1 MNVAK
6 VKISSSNV
14 ANAQLGT
21 GIGTGNIG
29 NNGNILKEILM
40 PYQLA
45 WVEDRSRFK
54 IGMWSRQTGKS
65 FATAC
70 EAVVDCAAQPKG
82 SSCLWVVLSAGE
94 RQALEWMEKAKKWTE
109 AVKATVDSYDE
120 IRDSANA
127 LLSRAEIRFASGAR
141 IVAIP
146 ANPDTARG
154 YSANLVLDEFAIHER
169 PFDIWAAIYPSI
181 TNPLNGEKRLRI
193 VSTPKGRGNKFAD
206 LWEHNEKYSKHKVTI
221 EDAVRM
227 GLPVNI
233 EELRAGVDDPD
244 IWAQEYM
251 CEFIDNTSVLLPY
264 EMIGR
269 CESERIVDDGVSPLY
284 IGMDVG
290 RSKDLSVIVTAVKLG
305 DVLAVIDVTELKRM
319 PFNDQLDVLLGKCGI
334 GGRGATALPGET
346 VGLAPRASRVRRV
359 CIDSTGIGAMLAE
372 EAARRGGGKFEGV
385 VFNVQTKGEMYGLM
399 RRRFEERSVRIP
411 VSRDLREDLHAVQRV
426 VSTGGNVTYS
436 APRNADGHSDRAAA
450 LALCVRAANETGEWM
465 FEPES
470 VVPDGGASGALGMRD
485 DFTSRRLD

>member
-1 MNVAK
+1 
-6 VKISSSNV
+6 
-14 ANAQLGT
+14 
-21 GIGTGNIG
+21 
-29 NNGNILKEILM
+29 M
-40 PYQLA
+40 PYQLK
-45 WVEDRSRFK
+45 WVEDKARFK
-54 IGMWSRQTGKS
+54 IGLWSRQTGKS

-70 EAVVDCAAQPKG
+70 ESVLDCNAQPRG
-82 SSCLWVVLSAGE
+82 NSHLWVVLSAGE

-127 LLSRAEIRFASGAR
+127 LLSRAEIRFANGAR

-206 LWEHNEKYSKHKVTI
+206 LWEHNETYSKHKVTI

-227 GLPVNI
+227 GLPVDLA
-233 EELRAGVDDPD
+233 ELRAGVDDPD

-264 EMIGR
+264 EMIGK
-269 CESERIVDDGVSPLY
+269 CESNNIADDGQSPVY

-305 DVLAVIDVTELKRM
+305 DVLSVIDVTELKRM
-319 PFNDQLDVLLGKCGI
+319 AFNDQLEVLLSKAGWEF
-334 GGRGATALPGET
+334 GARRPLVNYAN
-346 VGLAPRASRVRRV
+346 RVKRV

-372 EAARRGGGKFEGV
+372 EAARLGGGKFEGV
-385 VFNVQTKGEMYGLM
+385 NFNVQTKGEMYGLM
-399 RRRFEERSVRIP
+399 RRKFEERSVRIP

-450 LALCVRAANETGEWM
+450 LALCIRAANASGSWT
-465 FEPES
+465 FAP
-470 VVPDGGASGALGMRD
+470 VAVAPDSGAGASLGMRD
-485 DFTSRRLD
+485 GFTSRRLD

>member
-1 MNVAK
+1 MTDV
-6 VKISSSNV
+6 
-14 ANAQLGT
+14 LH
-21 GIGTGNIG
+21 
-29 NNGNILKEILM
+29 EILM
-40 PYQLA
+40 PYQLK
-45 WVEDRSRFK
+45 WVEDSSRFK
-54 IGMWSRQTGKS
+54 IGLWSRQTGKS

-70 EAVVDCAAQPKG
+70 EAVMDCAAQPKG
-82 SSCLWVVLSAGE
+82 NACLWVVLSAGE
-94 RQALEWMEKAKKWTE
+94 RQALEWMEKAKKWAE
-109 AVKATVDSYDE
+109 AVKATVDGYDE
-120 IRDSANA
+120 LRDSANA

-206 LWEHNEKYSKHKVTI
+206 LWEHNETYSKHKVKI

-264 EMIGR
+264 EMIGK
-269 CESERIVDDGVSPLY
+269 CESESIQDDGQSPVY

-290 RSKDLSVIVTAVKLG
+290 RAKDLSVIVTAVKLG
-305 DVLAVIDVTELKRM
+305 DVLAVVDVTELKRM
-319 PFNDQLDVLLGKCGI
+319 PFNDQLDVLMGK
-334 GGRGATALPGET
+334 A
-346 VGLAPRASRVRRV
+346 RANRVQRV

-372 EAARRGGGKFEGV
+372 EAARKGGGKFEGV
-385 VFNVQTKGEMYGLM
+385 VFNVATKGEMYGLM
-399 RRRFEERSVRIP
+399 RRKFEERSIRIP
-411 VSRDLREDLHAVQRV
+411 VSRELREDLHAVQRV

-450 LALCVRAANETGEWM
+450 LALCIRAAASTGWT
-465 FEPES
+465 FKPEALA
-470 VVPDGGASGALGMRD
+470 PGDGSSGMIGMRD
-485 DFTSRRLD
+485 EATSRRLD

>member
-1 MNVAK
+1 MD
-6 VKISSSNV
+6 
-14 ANAQLGT
+14 
-21 GIGTGNIG
+21 
-29 NNGNILKEILM
+29 ILNEILM
-40 PYQLA
+40 PYQRR
-45 WVEDRSRFK
+45 WVEDTSRFK
-54 IGMWSRQTGKS
+54 IGLWSRQTGKS

-70 EAVVDCAAQPKG
+70 ESVLDCNAQPK
-82 SSCLWVVLSAGE
+82 SNSDMWVVLSAGE

-109 AVKATVDSYDE
+109 AVKAAVDSYEE

-127 LLSRAEIRFASGAR
+127 LMSRAEIRFANGAR

-154 YSANLVLDEFAIHER
+154 YSANLVLDEFAIHEK

-181 TNPLNGEKRLRI
+181 TNPLSGEKKLRI

-227 GLPVNI
+227 GLPINLD
-233 EELRAGVDDPD
+233 ELKAGVDDPD

-264 EMIGR
+264 EMIGK
-269 CESERIVDDGVSPLY
+269 CESESIKDDGSSPLY
-284 IGMDVG
+284 VGMDIG
-290 RSKDLSVIVTAVKLG
+290 RQKDLSVIVTAAKLG
-305 DVLAVIDVTELKRM
+305 DVLAVVDVTELRRM
-319 PFNDQLDVLLGKCGI
+319 PFNDQLDVLLQKC
-334 GGRGATALPGET
+334 L
-346 VGLAPRASRVRRV
+346 ASRVRRV

-372 EAARRGGGKFEGV
+372 EATRKGGSKFEGV
-385 VFNVQTKGEMYGLM
+385 QFNVASKGEMYGLM
-399 RRRFEERSVRIP
+399 RRKFEERSIRVP

-450 LALCVRAANETGEWM
+450 LALCCRAAQSNSDAWADPGDIDELDEMEGATLVDVRGRSIHPYATGY
-465 FEPES
+465 
-470 VVPDGGASGALGMRD
+470 
-485 DFTSRRLD
+485 RRFN

>member
-1 MNVAK
+1 M
-6 VKISSSNV
+6 
-14 ANAQLGT
+14 T
-21 GIGTGNIG
+21 D
-29 NNGNILKEILM
+29 ILSEILM
-40 PYQLA
+40 PYQRK
-45 WVEDRSRFK
+45 WVADGSRFK
-54 IGMWSRQTGKS
+54 IGLWSRQTGKS

-82 SSCLWVVLSAGE
+82 TSNLWVVLSAGE
-94 RQALEWMEKAKKWTE
+94 RQALEWMEKAKKWSS

-120 IRDSANA
+120 IRDSADA
-127 LLSRAEIRFASGAR
+127 LISRAEIRYANGSR

-154 YSANLVLDEFAIHER
+154 YSANLVLDEFAIHEK

-181 TNPLNGEKRLRI
+181 TNPLSGKKKLRI

-206 LWEHNEKYSKHKVTI
+206 LWEHNDTYSKHKVTI

-227 GLPVNI
+227 GLPI
-233 EELRAGVDDPD
+233 DLEELKAGVDDPD

-264 EMIGR
+264 ELLGK
-269 CESERIVDDGVSPLY
+269 CESASIADDGASPVY

-305 DVLAVIDVTELKRM
+305 DVLAVTDVTELKRM
-319 PFNDQLDVLLGKCGI
+319 PFNDQLEILLAKAAEG
-334 GGRGATALPGET
+334 
-346 VGLAPRASRVRRV
+346 RVRKV
-359 CIDSTGIGAMLAE
+359 MIDSTGIGAMLAE
-372 EAARRGGGKFEGV
+372 EAQRKGGAKFEGV
-385 VFNVQTKGEMYGLM
+385 TFNVQTKGEMYALM

-411 VSRDLREDLHAVQRV
+411 VSRELREDLHAVQRV
-426 VSTGGNVTYS
+426 VSTGGNVTYT

-450 LALCVRAANETGEWM
+450 LALAIRAA
-465 FEPES
+465 ES
-470 VVPDGGASGALGMRD
+470 IGYVAPPRKIVGALASVRNSISGR
-485 DFTSRRLD
+485 FT

>member
-1 MNVAK
+1 MDV
-6 VKISSSNV
+6 
-14 ANAQLGT
+14 LR
-21 GIGTGNIG
+21 
-29 NNGNILKEILM
+29 EILM
-40 PYQLA
+40 PYQLK
-45 WVEDRSRFK
+45 WVEDSSRFK

-70 EAVVDCAAQPKG
+70 EAVVDCAAQPRG
-82 SSCLWVVLSAGE
+82 NSCLWVVLSAGE

-120 IRDSANA
+120 IRESANA
-127 LLSRAEIRFASGAR
+127 LLSRAEIRFGNGAR

-154 YSANLVLDEFAIHER
+154 YSANLVLDEFAIHEK

-206 LWEHNEKYSKHKVTI
+206 LWEHNETYSKHKVTI

-227 GLPVNI
+227 GLPVDLA
-233 EELRAGVDDPD
+233 ELRAGVDDPD

-264 EMIGR
+264 EMIGK
-269 CESERIVDDGVSPLY
+269 CESNNIADDGQSPVY

-305 DVLAVIDVTELKRM
+305 DVLSVIDVTELKRM
-319 PFNDQLDVLLGKCGI
+319 AFNDQLEVLLSKAGWEF
-334 GGRGATALPGET
+334 GARRPLVNYAN
-346 VGLAPRASRVRRV
+346 RVKRV

-372 EAARRGGGKFEGV
+372 EAARLGGGKFEGV
-385 VFNVQTKGEMYGLM
+385 NFNMQTKGEMYGLM
-399 RRRFEERSVRIP
+399 RRKFEERSIRIP

-450 LALCVRAANETGEWM
+450 LALCIRAANTTGTPAAWA
-465 FEPES
+465 PE
-470 VVPDGGASGALGMRD
+470 VGAIEGSYFRGRH
-485 DFTSRRLD
+485 

>member
-1 MNVAK
+1 MNVLK
-6 VKISSSNV
+6 D
-14 ANAQLGT
+14 
-21 GIGTGNIG
+21 
-29 NNGNILKEILM
+29 ILL
-40 PYQLA
+40 PYQLK
-45 WVEDRSRFK
+45 WVEDTSRFK
-54 IGMWSRQTGKS
+54 IGLWSRQTGKS

-70 EAVVDCAAQPKG
+70 ESVTDCSAQPKG
-82 SSCLWVVLSAGE
+82 TSCLWVVLSAGE
-94 RQALEWMEKAKKWTE
+94 RQALEWMEKAKKWTA
-109 AVKATVDSYDE
+109 AVKATVDSYEE
-120 IRDSANA
+120 IRGSANA
-127 LLSRAEIRFASGAR
+127 LLSRAEIRFANGAR

-206 LWEHNEKYSKHKVTI
+206 LWEHNDHYSKHKVTI

-227 GLPVNI
+227 GLPIDI
-233 EELRAGVDDPD
+233 EELKAGVDDPD

-264 EMIGR
+264 EMIGK
-269 CESERIVDDGVSPLY
+269 CESATIKDDGSSPVF
-284 IGMDVG
+284 IGMDIG
-290 RSKDLSVIVTAVKLG
+290 RSKDLSVIVTAVQCG
-305 DVLAVIDVTELKRM
+305 DVLVAVDIAELRNM
-319 PFNDQLDVLLGKCGI
+319 PFNDQLEILLSK
-334 GGRGATALPGET
+334 GRE
-346 VGLAPRASRVRRV
+346 RRVQRV

-372 EAARRGGGKFEGV
+372 EAARKGGGKFEGV
-385 VFNVQTKGEMYGLM
+385 QFTVQSKGEMYGLM

-411 VSRDLREDLHAVQRV
+411 VNRELREDLHAVQRV

-450 LALCVRAANETGEWM
+450 LALCIRAASSNSTPAAWAPGM
-465 FEPES
+465 
-470 VVPDGGASGALGMRD
+470 DGTTDRGHYYRGRH
-485 DFTSRRLD
+485 

>member
-1 MNVAK
+1 MD
-6 VKISSSNV
+6 
-14 ANAQLGT
+14 
-21 GIGTGNIG
+21 
-29 NNGNILKEILM
+29 ILNEILM
-40 PYQLA
+40 PYQKK
-45 WVEDRSRFK
+45 WVEDKARFK
-54 IGMWSRQTGKS
+54 IGLWSRQTGKS

-70 EAVVDCAAQPKG
+70 EAVLDSNAQPNG
-82 SSCLWVVLSAGE
+82 NSNLWVVLSAGE

-109 AVKATVDSYDE
+109 AVKAAVDSYEE

-127 LLSRAEIRFASGAR
+127 LMSRAEIRFANGAR

-154 YSANLVLDEFAIHER
+154 YSANLVLDEFAIHEK

-181 TNPLNGEKRLRI
+181 TNPLSGEKKLRI

-227 GLPVNI
+227 GLPINL
-233 EELRAGVDDPD
+233 EELKAGVDDPD

-264 EMIGR
+264 EMIGK
-269 CESERIVDDGVSPLY
+269 CESESIKDDGSSPLY
-284 IGMDVG
+284 VGMDIG
-290 RSKDLSVIVTAVKLG
+290 RQKDLSVIVTAAKLG
-305 DVLAVIDVTELKRM
+305 DVLAVVDVTELRRM
-319 PFNDQLDVLLGKCGI
+319 PFNDQLDVLLQKC
-334 GGRGATALPGET
+334 L
-346 VGLAPRASRVRRV
+346 ASRVRRV

-372 EAARRGGGKFEGV
+372 EATRKGGSKFEGV
-385 VFNVQTKGEMYGLM
+385 QFNMASKGEMYGLM
-399 RRRFEERSVRIP
+399 RRKFEERSIRVP

-450 LALCVRAANETGEWM
+450 LALCCRAAQSNSDAWADPGDVDELDALDDASYASRSIHPYATGY
-465 FEPES
+465 
-470 VVPDGGASGALGMRD
+470 
-485 DFTSRRLD
+485 RRIH

>member
-1 MNVAK
+1 MDV
-6 VKISSSNV
+6 
-14 ANAQLGT
+14 LR
-21 GIGTGNIG
+21 
-29 NNGNILKEILM
+29 EILM
-40 PYQLA
+40 PYQLK
-45 WVEDRSRFK
+45 WVEDSSRFK
-54 IGMWSRQTGKS
+54 IGLWSRQTGKS

-70 EAVVDCAAQPKG
+70 EAVMDCAAQPKG
-82 SSCLWVVLSAGE
+82 NSCLWVVLSAGE

-127 LLSRAEIRFASGAR
+127 LLSRAEIRFANGAR

-193 VSTPKGRGNKFAD
+193 VSTPKGRGNKFSD
-206 LWEHNEKYSKHKVTI
+206 LWEHNDKYSKHKVTI

-227 GLPVNI
+227 GLPVDI
-233 EELRAGVDDPD
+233 EELKAGVDDPD

-264 EMIGR
+264 EMIGK
-269 CESERIVDDGVSPLY
+269 CESESIQDDGQSPVY

-305 DVLAVIDVTELKRM
+305 DVLAVTDVTELKRM

-334 GGRGATALPGET
+334 GGRGATALP
-346 VGLAPRASRVRRV
+346 VGLAPRASRVAHV

-372 EAARRGGGKFEGV
+372 EAARKGGGKFEGV
-385 VFNVQTKGEMYGLM
+385 PFTVASKGEMYGLM
-399 RRRFEERSVRIP
+399 RRKFEERSIRIP
-411 VSRDLREDLHAVQRV
+411 VSRELREDLHAVQRV

-450 LALCVRAANETGEWM
+450 LALCCRAANATGKPAAWAPEVGA
-465 FEPES
+465 FE
-470 VVPDGGASGALGMRD
+470 GNYFRGRH
-485 DFTSRRLD
+485 

>member
-1 MNVAK
+1 
-6 VKISSSNV
+6 
-14 ANAQLGT
+14 
-21 GIGTGNIG
+21 
-29 NNGNILKEILM
+29 M
-40 PYQLA
+40 PYQLK
-45 WVEDRSRFK
+45 WVEDSSRFK

-70 EAVVDCAAQPKG
+70 EAVVDCAAQPRG
-82 SSCLWVVLSAGE
+82 NSCLWVVLSAGE

-120 IRDSANA
+120 IRESANA
-127 LLSRAEIRFASGAR
+127 LLSRAEIRFGNGAR

-154 YSANLVLDEFAIHER
+154 YSANLVLDEFAIHEK

-206 LWEHNEKYSKHKVTI
+206 LWEHNDNYSKHKVTI

-251 CEFIDNTSVLLPY
+251 CEFIDNSSVLLPY
-264 EMIGR
+264 EMIGK
-269 CESERIVDDGVSPLY
+269 CESESIQDDGQSPVY

-290 RSKDLSVIVTAVKLG
+290 RSKDLSVIVTGVKLG
-305 DVLAVIDVTELKRM
+305 DVLSVIDVTELKRM
-319 PFNDQLDVLLGKCGI
+319 AFNDQLEVLLSKAGWES
-334 GGRGATALPGET
+334 GARRPLVNYAN
-346 VGLAPRASRVRRV
+346 RVKRV

-372 EAARRGGGKFEGV
+372 EAARLGGGKFEGV
-385 VFNVQTKGEMYGLM
+385 NFNVQTKGEMYGLM
-399 RRRFEERSVRIP
+399 RRKFEERSVRIP

-450 LALCVRAANETGEWM
+450 LALCIRAANTTGTPAAWA
-465 FEPES
+465 PE
-470 VVPDGGASGALGMRD
+470 VGAIEGSYFRGRH
-485 DFTSRRLD
+485 

>member
-1 MNVAK
+1 MD
-6 VKISSSNV
+6 
-14 ANAQLGT
+14 
-21 GIGTGNIG
+21 
-29 NNGNILKEILM
+29 ILNEILM
-40 PYQLA
+40 PYQRR
-45 WVEDRSRFK
+45 WVEDQSRFK
-54 IGMWSRQTGKS
+54 IGLWSRQTGKS

-70 EAVVDCAAQPKG
+70 ESVLDCNAQPKG
-82 SSCLWVVLSAGE
+82 NSDMWVVLSAGE

-127 LLSRAEIRFASGAR
+127 LLSRAEIRFANGAR

-181 TNPLNGEKRLRI
+181 TNPLNGQKRLRI

-227 GLPVNI
+227 GLPIDI
-233 EELRAGVDDPD
+233 EELKAGVDDPD

-264 EMIGR
+264 EMIGA
-269 CESERIVDDGVSPLY
+269 CESANIVDDGASPLY
-284 IGMDVG
+284 VGMDVG
-290 RSKDLSVIVTAVKLG
+290 RQHDLSVIVTAVKLG
-305 DVLAVIDVTELKRM
+305 DVLAVTDVTELKRM
-319 PFNDQLDVLLGKCGI
+319 PFADQLDVLCAK
-334 GGRGATALPGET
+334 AQ
-346 VGLAPRASRVRRV
+346 ASRVRRV

-372 EAARRGGGKFEGV
+372 EAVKRLGGKV
-385 VFNVQTKGEMYGLM
+385 SPVQFTVSSKGEMYGLL
-399 RRRFEERSVRIP
+399 RRRFEERSIRVP
-411 VSRDLREDLHAVQRV
+411 VSREIREDLHAVQRV

-450 LALCVRAANETGEWM
+450 LALCSLSAKSDNAWT
-465 FEPES
+465 FDP
-470 VVPDGGASGALGMRD
+470 VVVAPDAGASRAIGTYD
-485 DFTSRRLD
+485 NFTSRKLD